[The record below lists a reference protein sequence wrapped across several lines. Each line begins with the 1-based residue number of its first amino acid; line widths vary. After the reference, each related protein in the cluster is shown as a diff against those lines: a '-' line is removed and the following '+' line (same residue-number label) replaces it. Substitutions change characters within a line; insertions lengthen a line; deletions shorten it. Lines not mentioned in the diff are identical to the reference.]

1 MNALIRSV
9 LAGAT
14 AVTISNPIWVVK
26 TRLQL
31 QTNKE
36 PELATT
42 NTRFKNYN
50 GIMDAVRRIY
60 REEGLRAFFRGLSVS
75 YLGLTETAIQFTFYD
90 ILSAN

>member
-36 PELATT
+36 PELISFG
-42 NTRFKNYN
+42 N
-50 GIMDAVRRIY
+50 
-60 REEGLRAFFRGLSVS
+60 L
-75 YLGLTETAIQFTFYD
+75 Q
-90 ILSAN
+90 

>member
-1 MNALIRSV
+1 MICSVAPSRGVHFLVYESSKKPMNKYCPSISPTMNALIRSV

-36 PELATT
+36 PELISFG
-42 NTRFKNYN
+42 N
-50 GIMDAVRRIY
+50 
-60 REEGLRAFFRGLSVS
+60 L
-75 YLGLTETAIQFTFYD
+75 Q
-90 ILSAN
+90 